1 MIRLG
6 STLRKQIQHT
16 SQEPISI
23 LSTWSSSAEILFG
36 FILERKGFHPRGG
49 HKLMIR
55 GDGPFQV
62 IEKVGDNVYKL
73 QLSCDMV
80 VSPTFNVG
88 DLGRM

>member
-1 MIRLG
+1 
-6 STLRKQIQHT
+6 
-16 SQEPISI
+16 
-23 LSTWSSSAEILFG
+23 
-36 FILERKGFHPRGG
+36 
-49 HKLMIR
+49 MIR